1 MVNLSEEYSRQG
13 GRYNRRKLGRK
24 IEQLENE
31 FTEEQNRTQEYL
43 GKTKAE
49 SSNSDGMDKT
59 KAESSNSDKTSFSE

>member
-24 IEQLENE
+24 IEQLENK

-49 SSNSDGMDKT
+49 S
-59 KAESSNSDKTSFSE
+59 